1 MQVCLVGFSH
11 ELGNQ
16 AGGCGLAT
24 TTPPRVTVS
33 LNRLAGPPSPHTP
46 SRRRPLSF
54 LYLLCFEL
62 GRLALTERPR
72 PRTPSAR
79 VFARRRRW
87 QEAGAG
93 SFGNLS
99 RINTDGTQVEI
110 LSATA
115 GRSPDT

>member
-1 MQVCLVGFSH
+1 MQVCLVGSSH

-16 AGGCGLAT
+16 TRGCGLAT

-33 LNRLAGPPSPHTP
+33 LNRSPGPPGPHAP

-72 PRTPSAR
+72 PPYTVGSSVRS
-79 VFARRRRW
+79 
-87 QEAGAG
+87 EATMAIVYKFIHFQV
-93 SFGNLS
+93 SFIYLNKEDLLS
-99 RINTDGTQVEI
+99 LTE
-110 LSATA
+110 
-115 GRSPDT
+115 